1 MTKSTMFKVA
11 TSLALVPALFDG
23 AVRVAASRCFARARR
38 LDARSAA
45 MIALAALMMTAAAD
59 PAFAQASGG
68 NTDITTM
75 IQNVVN
81 IITGTA
87 GKLLAILGIC
97 GVAIACLFGAMSL
110 RAAGSVVVGIILL
123 FGSAW
128 LVGQIA
134 GQS

>member
-1 MTKSTMFKVA
+1 MTTPPLFKVA
-11 TSLALVPALFDG
+11 TSLALVPARFNG
-23 AVRVAASRCFARARR
+23 AVRAMAAHCFARARQ
-38 LDARSAA
+38 LDTGRTAA
-45 MIALAALMMTAAAD
+45 FALAALAMTAAAD
-59 PAFAQASGG
+59 PAFAQAAGG
-68 NTDITTM
+68 QTDITTM

-134 GQS
+134 GQ